1 MIHWLRLTP
10 PRLIYDTE
18 AVSDTL
24 TTFAFVMMIRRC
36 WSLADDNDAGDDDGS
51 DADAD
56 NVKPLYATRDDDVN
70 YYTVGMVVLML

>member
-1 MIHWLRLTP
+1 
-10 PRLIYDTE
+10 
-18 AVSDTL
+18 
-24 TTFAFVMMIRRC
+24 MMIRRC